1 VTARS
6 NGSGCTNAG
15 RTSGCYVAGRSCRAI
30 RPLEGSPPRTCD
42 PSSRRRATSPAP
54 AVLPLSTRVPC
65 SLGVAAKES
74 SPTLSQSFAMPI
86 DWLEIR
92 RRRRNVHEI
101 VGRAEKARSPPMPRF
116 PPVAWIIALCETGRG
131 RYRRGP
137 LDLRNPRRDSV
148 WDCTR
153 RRCSVIHASASALVL
168 NVLTLVG

>member
-6 NGSGCTNAG
+6 SGSGCTNAG
-15 RTSGCYVAGRSCRAI
+15 RTSGCYVAGRSGRAI
-30 RPLEGSPPRTCD
+30 RPLEDLRPGRAIRLRAVELQARPRPYCRSQ
-42 PSSRRRATSPAP
+42 PGCH
-54 AVLPLSTRVPC
+54 LLE
-65 SLGVAAKES
+65 GAAKEP
-74 SPTLSQSFAMPI
+74 SPTLPQSFAMPI

-116 PPVAWIIALCETGRG
+116 PPVAWISALCETGRG